1 MRSAHFLCGLL
12 AVAGLAGSLPAAAQ
26 YAPWTTRH
34 LDAEASVQMPT
45 EGTEDA
51 DPQSNGR
58 TWRAAILYGL
68 VGNSFEIFRVDSQT
82 MFPQAEPGTYQ
93 FNVGKFLAQYFKDPN
108 QPFHRAKLLHEYLVK
123 VPTAPD
129 GTVFHRVYH
138 GFDEQTQA
146 AAVLKTTC
154 VYRNGIL
161 CLFNCHNSL
170 LEDPGSSEDKLY
182 FFSSIHFEQ
191 P

>member
-1 MRSAHFLCGLL
+1 M
-12 AVAGLAGSLPAAAQ
+12 AGLAGSLPAAAQ

-51 DPQSNGR
+51 DPKAPAVPGVRRFFMNSSD
-58 TWRAAILYGL
+58 
-68 VGNSFEIFRVDSQT
+68 NSFEIFRVDSQT
-82 MFPQAEPGTYQ
+82 MFPQAEPGTHQ
-93 FNVGKFLAQYFKDPN
+93 FNVGKLLAQYFKDPN

-129 GTVFHRVYH
+129 GTAFHRAYH

-146 AAVLKTTC
+146 PAVLETAW
-154 VYRNGIL
+154 VYRNGVL
-161 CLFNCHNSL
+161 YLFNCRNSL
-170 LEDPGSSEDKLY
+170 PEDPGSSEDKLH

-191 P
+191 L